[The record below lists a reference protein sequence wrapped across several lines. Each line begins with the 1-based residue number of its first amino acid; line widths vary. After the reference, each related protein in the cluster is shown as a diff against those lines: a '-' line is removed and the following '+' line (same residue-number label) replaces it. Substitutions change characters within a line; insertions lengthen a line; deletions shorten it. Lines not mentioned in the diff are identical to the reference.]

1 MAEAA
6 YVQPR
11 RSAPSTTKVH
21 CFGHENPL
29 LKTLK
34 PTASDTPTASELYFY
49 IIEIKEI

>member
-29 LKTLK
+29 LTTLK
-34 PTASDTPTASELYFY
+34 PTASELYFY